1 MSVLAVRER
10 FCPSSLARG
19 EPREDIPRPLLLP
32 QPPAGTS
39 RQGSTLVQPRGSIE
53 STEQGKGVQSQTRG
67 AEGNPQLNI
76 PPASPPKTC

>member
-53 STEQGKGVQSQTRG
+53 STEQGKEECR
-67 AEGNPQLNI
+67 ARLEGLKEI
-76 PPASPPKTC
+76 PS